1 MEKRRFRPSP
11 AMVVACVALFVALG
25 GTGLAASY
33 VVSSN
38 SQVGP
43 NTISGHQAP
52 SGDHANVI
60 SRSLNLQDLAPQS
73 VNSAKVVNGSLVAG
87 DTNTASVQRRVSGSC
102 PSGQAA
108 QSVTQ
113 TGGLDCGLT
122 NGGTPGGSAG
132 GDLSGTYPNP
142 SLGSGVVGASALKPL
157 GSVFDDTAPVQAV
170 PFVVNSHFFSGTI
183 GAGTSVDDVIY
194 NGDAPTSFQ
203 IIDAWIVYQDPSG
216 CSGPCTW
223 QLRSA
228 TGGGGDAIIPSQ
240 TIPTGP
246 GAVNQG
252 DITRIDTFGS
262 PSLEQTIPVGGT
274 LVLRFTNPGPG
285 TGSDGFDLHLL
296 AVPGS

>member
-1 MEKRRFRPSP
+1 MRRIRPRS
-11 AMVVACVALFVALG
+11 VYDVLALISFFLVIGG
-25 GTGLAASY
+25 GTALASY

-43 NTISGHQAP
+43 NTISGHQPP
-52 SGDHANVI
+52 SGDHPNVI

-108 QSVTQ
+108 QSVTH
-113 TGGLDCGLT
+113 TGGLNCGLT

-142 SLGSGVVGASALKPL
+142 SLGSGVVGTSALKPL
-157 GSVFDDTAPVQAV
+157 GSDFDDTAPVQAV
-170 PFVVNSHFFSGTI
+170 PFVVNSHFDSGTI
-183 GAGTSVDDVIY
+183 GSGSSVDDVIY
-194 NGDAPTSFQ
+194 NANAPTSFQ
-203 IIDAWIVYQDPSG
+203 IIDAWIVYQNPSG
-216 CSGPCTW
+216 CSGTCTW
-223 QLRSA
+223 ELRNA
-228 TGGGGDAIIPSQ
+228 TGGGGNAIIPSQ
-240 TIPTGP
+240 AIP
-246 GAVNQG
+246 ASVNQG
-252 DITRIDTFGS
+252 DITRIGGFGGPDLAQIVPAS
-262 PSLEQTIPVGGT
+262 GT

-296 AVPGS
+296 AVPVP